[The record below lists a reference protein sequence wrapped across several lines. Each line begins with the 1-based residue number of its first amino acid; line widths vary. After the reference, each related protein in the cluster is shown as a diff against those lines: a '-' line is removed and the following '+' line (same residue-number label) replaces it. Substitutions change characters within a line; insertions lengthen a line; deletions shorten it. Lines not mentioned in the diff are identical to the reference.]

1 MIAFRRCLNRVHVH
15 DQTRHERSSGITGL
29 RIPRGAAG
37 LAHRDDETEDWDF
50 RSQWTGGPISWDEPR
65 TISAG
70 TLTKLPSTE
79 AADRHAE
86 ISMGSR
92 EMSPGGR

>member
-50 RSQWTGGPISWDEPR
+50 RSQ
-65 TISAG
+65 
-70 TLTKLPSTE
+70 
-79 AADRHAE
+79 
-86 ISMGSR
+86 
-92 EMSPGGR
+92 